1 GTRGN
6 QHELACKKKMKRQND
21 SVKRKHQD
29 DGLLA
34 ATYKQGNLEI
44 MQQKQKKAKKKKEPK

>member
-1 GTRGN
+1 
-6 QHELACKKKMKRQND
+6 MKRQND

-44 MQQKQKKAKKKKEPK
+44 MQQKQKQAKKKKEPK